1 MLSSLLQHSVLD
13 KKRDRETQEEEELYE
28 QVLTLESM
36 VLWEKGGGVQLF
48 ADSSVCDYFLQI
60 KHYNMPELQAE
71 EKFEDFLR
79 RTSDYQYLKATKLR
93 REREIDASRTGGG
106 LMGLALTPS
115 ASPRVCSH

>member
-1 MLSSLLQHSVLD
+1 MNRYLLSSQWFCG
-13 KKRDRETQEEEELYE
+13 E
-28 QVLTLESM
+28 
-36 VLWEKGGGVQLF
+36 GGGVQLL

-93 REREIDASRTGGG
+93 RERETDASRTGGG
-106 LMGLALTPS
+106 LMGLALAPS